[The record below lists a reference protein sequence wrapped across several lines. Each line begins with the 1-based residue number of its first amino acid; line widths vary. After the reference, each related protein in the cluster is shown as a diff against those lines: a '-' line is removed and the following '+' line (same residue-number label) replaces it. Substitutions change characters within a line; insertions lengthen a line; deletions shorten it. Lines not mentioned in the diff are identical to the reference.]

1 MKKEK
6 VKSIIKYICIFS
18 YSFLCLLFIYT
29 LSRGDLYVNYGFSY
43 AISRGEVPYVDFNL
57 VILPFA
63 PFLYA
68 IFLLFS
74 KSIICYYLGQS
85 LLLTVFSYFVFKLLD
100 KKAFCYFAV
109 LLMPFP
115 IAMASV
121 IFPGYN
127 FLLLLLTVIVIYLEK
142 EKKSDYLIGILLG
155 CLFLT
160 KQTVGGLLCLVSI
173 YYLFRD
179 WKKVLKRVLG
189 FFIPV
194 LVCLLYLV
202 LSGGLTSGI
211 DLCFLG
217 LFDFGHSNFYYEKF
231 YLICLVIAFLV
242 VVYRTFKRPKDIDNY
257 YLLLFMSCTFP
268 LIDYYHVSLFL
279 ALFFLIIFSDLKINV
294 NLEKQ
299 AIVFILAIGFIW
311 SFVETKCMGNLK
323 IFNYQ
328 NLELSIFS
336 SKYIDN
342 VERLDNYLD
351 NEKREVIYFLR
362 GSENYFYKIKSNS
375 SITYF
380 DLPNYGNYGY
390 NGTEKIINMLKDL
403 DDVLIVIDKE
413 CYLEES
419 FSQQYLKEAV
429 TYIIDNCKFKKRVG
443 NYEIYLKE

>member
-1 MKKEK
+1 
-6 VKSIIKYICIFS
+6 
-18 YSFLCLLFIYT
+18 
-29 LSRGDLYVNYGFSY
+29 
-43 AISRGEVPYVDFNL
+43 
-57 VILPFA
+57 
-63 PFLYA
+63 
-68 IFLLFS
+68 
-74 KSIICYYLGQS
+74 
-85 LLLTVFSYFVFKLLD
+85 
-100 KKAFCYFAV
+100 
-109 LLMPFP
+109 
-115 IAMASV
+115 
-121 IFPGYN
+121 
-127 FLLLLLTVIVIYLEK
+127 
-142 EKKSDYLIGILLG
+142 
-155 CLFLT
+155 
-160 KQTVGGLLCLVSI
+160 
-173 YYLFRD
+173 
-179 WKKVLKRVLG
+179 
-189 FFIPV
+189 
-194 LVCLLYLV
+194 
-202 LSGGLTSGI
+202 
-211 DLCFLG
+211 
-217 LFDFGHSNFYYEKF
+217 
-231 YLICLVIAFLV
+231 
-242 VVYRTFKRPKDIDNY
+242 
-257 YLLLFMSCTFP
+257 MSCTFP

-299 AIVFILAIGFIW
+299 AIIFILAIGFIW

-390 NGTEKIINMLKDL
+390 NGTEKIINMLKEL